1 MGRQIRYTGR
11 MGPDVGALLAEA
23 TLATTTKAVLA
34 GVGFEKG
41 GPTSVGAGKRGRVW
55 SNLRLRVDQFAAWC
69 KNIGSKIDD
78 PEIDPE
84 HVLRGT
90 LIPMLIDS
98 RPTAVPVGVDWP
110 AEILDLVESATTISF
125 GATINQHL
133 TYVSIEP
140 RDYTDSGPIVLRVS
154 CDQREVQIR
163 LNFIGRGKNADFS
176 FVYEGDGRATIRR
189 GAEQDLCDFLT
200 EYPPTIW
207 FADGSRLDGNVLV
220 QLRTDTALYSRDR
233 LVTLDWTNTDLT
245 QESQREERRT
255 ESVQFRMIEHIKAE
269 ARHEILFDDDGKG
282 EAADIVGI
290 SLDSLTLPKLI
301 TVDLYHCK
309 YSSAPEPGAR
319 IGDMYEVCG
328 QAQRS
333 VLWMH
338 NKDRRTDLFA
348 HLLKR
353 EALRIESGRATR
365 LEVGTRDRLIEIRD
379 LSRTC
384 RIAIRVFIVQP
395 GLSKI
400 QAADHQLAVLGVT
413 EKFLQETYQVP
424 LQVYCS

>member
-1 MGRQIRYTGR
+1 
-11 MGPDVGALLAEA
+11 
-23 TLATTTKAVLA
+23 
-34 GVGFEKG
+34 
-41 GPTSVGAGKRGRVW
+41 
-55 SNLRLRVDQFAAWC
+55 
-69 KNIGSKIDD
+69 
-78 PEIDPE
+78 
-84 HVLRGT
+84 
-90 LIPMLIDS
+90 
-98 RPTAVPVGVDWP
+98 
-110 AEILDLVESATTISF
+110 
-125 GATINQHL
+125 
-133 TYVSIEP
+133 
-140 RDYTDSGPIVLRVS
+140 
-154 CDQREVQIR
+154 
-163 LNFIGRGKNADFS
+163 
-176 FVYEGDGRATIRR
+176 
-189 GAEQDLCDFLT
+189 
-200 EYPPTIW
+200 
-207 FADGSRLDGNVLV
+207 
-220 QLRTDTALYSRDR
+220 
-233 LVTLDWTNTDLT
+233 
-245 QESQREERRT
+245 
-255 ESVQFRMIEHIKAE
+255 MIEHIKAE